1 MFGDSPIYA
10 TKTEEVSRLF
20 LIDHFLSILKSKSG
34 FTKIAKSCLAGSFS
48 ILYFPFKLTTF
59 VYCHLID
66 YGCRLFILFSQ
77 KVLKE
82 CKTTEIY
89 LIYVNIY

>member
-66 YGCRLFILFSQ
+66 WLSFVYFVFS
-77 KVLKE
+77 KG
-82 CKTTEIY
+82 TEG
-89 LIYVNIY
+89 V